1 MTARRDFIELEE
13 TTILSQYSASPRI
26 LALAHGF
33 ALRLDPAPDI
43 DLFFEKVFDI
53 ETAQGWGLDNWGR
66 ILGVPRGVQVA
77 TVDWFGYY
85 GSGLQPWNQ
94 APFFNTQQ
102 ATNNYPLTDEAYRK
116 LLMYKAAANISSADA
131 ATINRLLKQIFP
143 DTFDHIVDNGDM
155 SIRAVFNDYLQP
167 VEIGILN
174 TYGALNKGAGVQWI
188 YLSVNPDET
197 FGFDD
202 SGFQPFDQG
211 VFIPYQLVIL

>member
-13 TTILSQYSASPRI
+13 TTILSQYSTSPHI

-33 ALRLDPAPDI
+33 ALRIDPSPDI

-77 TVDWFGYY
+77 STDWFGYY
-85 GSGLQPWNQ
+85 GSQLQPWNN
-94 APFFNTQQ
+94 APFFNTAQ
-102 ATNNYPLTDEAYRK
+102 ATNNFPLTDEAYRK
-116 LLMYKAAANISSADA
+116 LLMYKAAANIGAADA

-143 DTFDHIVDNGDM
+143 DSYDHVVDNGDM
-155 SIRAVFNDYLQP
+155 SIRAVFSDYLEP

-174 TYGALNKGAGVQWI
+174 TYGALNKGAGVQWV
-188 YLSVNPDET
+188 YLSVNPDEV

-202 SGFQPFDQG
+202 SGFQPFDCG
-211 VFIPYQLVIL
+211 VFTPYDIVIL